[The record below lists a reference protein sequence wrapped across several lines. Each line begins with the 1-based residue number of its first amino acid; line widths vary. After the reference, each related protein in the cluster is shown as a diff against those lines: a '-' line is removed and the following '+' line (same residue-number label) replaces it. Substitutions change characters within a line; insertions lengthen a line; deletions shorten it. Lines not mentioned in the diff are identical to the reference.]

1 VAELD
6 PIRQL
11 QHLLDDPD
19 QVLEKIARIQSAL
32 GAVKAQ
38 GPAVS
43 NDPRAPILNSSDT
56 ASKSEDPPFDRLL
69 TTLRAMQAQIEERLR
84 PLALRTAQAEIE
96 YLRDRAQED
105 QNALTDRLAQID
117 RSIAACFERLD
128 ETRQCYTEL
137 TRINQRLVQLGAVA
151 ESLPE
156 DPRSTGALEMIV
168 ARLENLRRAGKL

>member
-1 VAELD
+1 MAELD

-38 GPAVS
+38 EPAVS
-43 NDPRAPILNSSDT
+43 NDPRAPILNRRDT

-69 TTLRAMQAQIEERLR
+69 RTLSAMQAQIEERLR
-84 PLALRTAQAEIE
+84 PLALRTVQAEVE
-96 YLRDRAQED
+96 YLRERAQED
-105 QNALTDRLAQID
+105 QNALTDRLARID
-117 RSIAACFERLD
+117 CSIAACFERLD
-128 ETRQCYTEL
+128 ESRQCYAEL
-137 TRINQRLVQLGAVA
+137 TRINQRLVQLGAA
-151 ESLPE
+151 GESLPE
-156 DPRSTGALEMIV
+156 DPRATGPLEMIG

>member
-1 VAELD
+1 VELD

-32 GAVKAQ
+32 GAIKAQ

-43 NDPRAPILNSSDT
+43 NDPRAPILNSDT

-69 TTLRAMQAQIEERLR
+69 TTLRTMQAQIEERLR
-84 PLALRTAQAEIE
+84 PLALRTVQAEIE
-96 YLRDRAQED
+96 YLRERAQED

-156 DPRSTGALEMIV
+156 DPRSTGALEMIG